1 MPNKKDL
8 LQNKLKVYGFL
19 ERFPPVLSSQTDV
32 DLDLPFRNGNISIRE
47 TTPSARPAKP
57 QMSVS
62 PTLVHNTPFPRTSL
76 TLLPPHP
83 VPTTP
88 LPPAMVVAPVPK
100 DNKSPEAAS
109 VAIRALSV
117 SRVEVLPR
125 TPVSCSRE
133 PLQKTLR
140 ARRRNPQRTRRPVS
154 VRHRRGTVCPSSDNN
169 QPCLLFCF
177 CDLFFFFSLFRFS
190 FSLLFLP
197 TFCGIKSLA
206 LWNVFFLYLRELCF
220 FPFPFLHKQCGL
232 QSRKAEGDRLFGLTL
247 IARIEAWSYPQQEY

>member
-1 MPNKKDL
+1 ML
-8 LQNKLKVYGFL
+8 GFL
-19 ERFPPVLSSQTDV
+19 DEFFPSPCAQTDV
-32 DLDLPFRNGNISIRE
+32 DLDSPFRNGNISIRE
-47 TTPSARPAKP
+47 TTLSARPAKP

-100 DNKSPEAAS
+100 DNRFPEAAS

-125 TPVSCSRE
+125 RPVSCSRE
-133 PLQKTLR
+133 PLQMTLR
-140 ARRRNPQRTRRPVS
+140 AQGRIPQRTRRPVS

-177 CDLFFFFSLFRFS
+177 CDLFFFFLFFVSLFPFYFYPRFAAS
-190 FSLLFLP
+190 KAWRYGMCFSCIYESCAF
-197 TFCGIKSLA
+197 FRSLSSISS
-206 LWNVFFLYLRELCF
+206 VDCR
-220 FPFPFLHKQCGL
+220 
-232 QSRKAEGDRLFGLTL
+232 AERPKVIDCLD
-247 IARIEAWSYPQQEY
+247 

>member
-1 MPNKKDL
+1 ML
-8 LQNKLKVYGFL
+8 GFL
-19 ERFPPVLSSQTDV
+19 DEFFPSPCAQTDV
-32 DLDLPFRNGNISIRE
+32 DLDSPFRNGNISIRE
-47 TTPSARPAKP
+47 TTLSARPAKP

-62 PTLVHNTPFPRTSL
+62 PTLVHNTPFPKTSL
-76 TLLPPHP
+76 TLLPLHP

-100 DNKSPEAAS
+100 DNRFPEAAS

-125 TPVSCSRE
+125 RPVSCSRE
-133 PLQKTLR
+133 PLQMTLR
-140 ARRRNPQRTRRPVS
+140 AQGRIPQRTRRPVS

-169 QPCLLFCF
+169 QPCLRFCF

>member
-125 TPVSCSRE
+125 RPVSCSRE
-133 PLQKTLR
+133 PLQMTLR
-140 ARRRNPQRTRRPVS
+140 AQGRIPQRTRRPVS
-154 VRHRRGTVCPSSDNN
+154 VRHRRGMVCPSSDNN
-169 QPCLLFCF
+169 PPCIHLLW
-177 CDLFFFFSLFRFS
+177 FS
-190 FSLLFLP
+190 FSLSFLF
-197 TFCGIKSLA
+197 S
-206 LWNVFFLYLRELCF
+206 
-220 FPFPFLHKQCGL
+220 PFLFYPCFAA
-232 QSRKAEGDRLFGLTL
+232 SKAWRYGM
-247 IARIEAWSYPQQEY
+247 